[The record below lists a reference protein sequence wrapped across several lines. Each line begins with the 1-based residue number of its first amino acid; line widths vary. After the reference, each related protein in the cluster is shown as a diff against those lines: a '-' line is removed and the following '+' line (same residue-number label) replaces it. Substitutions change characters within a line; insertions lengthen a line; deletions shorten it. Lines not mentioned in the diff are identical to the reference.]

1 MYRYFYLITLKWH
14 LRTFTSEKTVT
25 GQVDVA
31 GFDEGTEAV
40 YETVISDAMNKLE
53 LDATH
58 DPVVLAIHVMP
69 ENPGTR
75 AHRMNRES
83 GRR

>member
-1 MYRYFYLITLKWH
+1 
-14 LRTFTSEKTVT
+14 
-25 GQVDVA
+25 
-31 GFDEGTEAV
+31 
-40 YETVISDAMNKLE
+40 MNA

-75 AHRMNRES
+75 AHRMNREA